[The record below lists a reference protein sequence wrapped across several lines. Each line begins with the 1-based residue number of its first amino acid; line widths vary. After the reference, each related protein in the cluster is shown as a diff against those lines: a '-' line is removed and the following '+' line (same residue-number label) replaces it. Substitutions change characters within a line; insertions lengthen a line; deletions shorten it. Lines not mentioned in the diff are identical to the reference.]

1 MKNDLQYKEKKYF
14 EPIDMSQSIVYEL
27 VIDDSAIKG
36 FLKISFIWRLEV
48 TWIKNTKEITDSF
61 IQLSDNFIIAIIT
74 LPVQKTNF

>member
-14 EPIDMSQSIVYEL
+14 EPIDMNQSIVYEL

-48 TWIKNTKEITDSF
+48 T
-61 IQLSDNFIIAIIT
+61 
-74 LPVQKTNF
+74 